1 MEKRSNQSHLIKC
14 SQSFEREHNSINKQT
29 VNLHLK
35 PHVIMPILCPRKP
48 THSFFYVKKREK
60 EQKGSRNSRF
70 SFSFSTR
77 WLLDQN
83 PLRRGKKEKSC
94 FSVISQLFLRP

>member
-48 THSFFYVKKREK
+48 THSFFMSKRERRSR
-60 EQKGSRNSRF
+60 KGAGIVGFPFLS
-70 SFSFSTR
+70 
-77 WLLDQN
+77 LLA
-83 PLRRGKKEKSC
+83 GFWIK
-94 FSVISQLFLRP
+94 IH

>member
-48 THSFFYVKKREK
+48 THSFLCQKEREGAER
-60 EQKGSRNSRF
+60 EQ
-70 SFSFSTR
+70 
-77 WLLDQN
+77 
-83 PLRRGKKEKSC
+83 E
-94 FSVISQLFLRP
+94 